1 MIVGREH
8 SEKIKISQKIN
19 QRKISPKRINVNLY
33 RFINYDEIKTFKILN
48 NFN

>member
-8 SEKIKISQKIN
+8 SEKIKIR